1 MKAWRLKPR
10 SVAVWVLPLLPLAL
24 STSVSGDPVQSEV
37 AITLPQGTTT
47 VRSFMRVTE
56 FEGAGG
62 SAWEVQ
68 NQIAHGLTA
77 KTNLLLLAPVVGGTA
92 RRGAGGLGDVT
103 LLVKQQVWKRNRL
116 QTQERVALIG
126 GVKLP
131 TGETSEQ
138 DSTRGLPRGLQPG
151 SGAWDFP
158 VGVLFAHDAARG
170 FFADALYTV
179 RTGARGYHF
188 GNILRYDLA
197 YTQALAGGN
206 PYENFTWAVLE
217 MNGSV
222 GARDRSRGQE
232 VPASGG
238 HVLFLSPGLRLVH
251 WSGRY
256 VLDLS
261 YQIPLV
267 TDLNGHQT
275 EPRRSWLVGARLNF

>member
-1 MKAWRLKPR
+1 MKAWR
-10 SVAVWVLPLLPLAL
+10 WVLPLLPLAV
-24 STSVSGDPVQSEV
+24 STSASGDPVQSEV

-47 VRSFMRVTE
+47 IRSFVRVTD
-56 FEGAGG
+56 FGGAGG
-62 SAWEVQ
+62 SAWEAQ

-92 RRGAGGLGDVT
+92 RRSSGLGDVT

-131 TGETSEQ
+131 TGESGEQ
-138 DSTRGLPRGLQPG
+138 DGTGRLPRRLQPG

-179 RTGARGYHF
+179 RTGARGYRF
-188 GNILRYDLA
+188 GNVLRYDLA

-206 PYENFTWAVLE
+206 PRENFVWAVLE

-222 GARDRSRGQE
+222 AARDRSAGQE
-232 VPASGG
+232 AAVSGG
-238 HVLFLSPGLRLVH
+238 HVLFLSPGMRLVH

-261 YQIPLV
+261 YQISV
-267 TDLNGHQT
+267 VADLNGDQA
-275 EPRRSWLVGARLNF
+275 EPRRAWLVGARLNF